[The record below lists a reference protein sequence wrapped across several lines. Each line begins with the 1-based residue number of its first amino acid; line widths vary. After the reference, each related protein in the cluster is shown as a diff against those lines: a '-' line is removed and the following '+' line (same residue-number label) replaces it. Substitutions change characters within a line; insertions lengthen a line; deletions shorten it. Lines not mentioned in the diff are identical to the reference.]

1 MNAIPTRRRFIAI
14 LPVAGAAL
22 LAACSPKPEPTP
34 VAPSP
39 AAPVAETPP
48 PAPTPAPV
56 PASAPVAAPTPAA
69 APATAPVAPT
79 SLPMLD
85 EKDTQAMALGYA
97 ADATQTNKDKYKNY
111 VAGSQCSNCTL
122 FQGQAGE
129 ASGGC
134 PIFPGK
140 KVNAKG
146 WCASWVKRA

>member
-22 LAACSPKPEPTP
+22 LAACSPKPESVP

-56 PASAPVAAPTPAA
+56 TASAPTPAA
-69 APATAPVAPT
+69 APT

-97 ADATQTNKDKYKNY
+97 ADATHTDREKYKNY
-111 VAGSQCSNCTL
+111 VVGNQCSNCTL
-122 FQGQAGE
+122 FQGQAGA

-140 KVNAKG
+140 QVDAKG